1 MINAF
6 GINHDVAKGL
16 PYSLRP
22 KTGLGF
28 KSDYVHLRRTAHLTG
43 KLNAKNKAMGVVST
57 KADKIGPQYR
67 EAARKYMLKRT
78 KVAKADKKV
87 NDWNYAFGTY
97 GGYKAGQSV
106 GAHAGARS
114 AGTSVKSVKTG
125 IARNAGEAIGHGVR
139 SVQMNPVGMKSIK
152 IYRKATKNSLD
163 ILVPGYKAARRGR
176 KAGALLGIAGAVGG
190 LKAYEKG
197 SSVKKSLADIVAE
210 AFEWNRELIK
220 EDIQKASE
228 ALLTGGYGPGKM
240 NRSDYTKMQ
249 REMNVKRNKGAVVPM
264 SSSKP
269 TTAGRA
275 LVPYKAGAVQAVK
288 APAKPKVPG
297 SAVMAAGPAK
307 THTSAPN
314 VNYSRQSLKNKIKT
328 GMSRTT
334 HNIKQGAQARYNATA
349 KPKINAIKTG
359 AGKKLKPTGA
369 TRVASAARM
378 MPHTGSGIPAAAA
391 TLGTAAIGAHMYD
404 ISQRRKMT
412 VGKSAFG
419 VDHDVEKG
427 LPSAVKQMA
436 NGTRAIPTASK
447 SEYRHFE
454 SKIRANKLGREAG
467 KVRNPKA
474 AYGGQEFDSLRSM
487 GRNVSSLYRGKGGTN
502 PGLIGTRTQKDKMKT
517 LAGKRTSM
525 MPLNYPPKKP
535 AW

>member
-67 EAARKYMLKRT
+67 EAARQYMLKRT

-190 LKAYEKG
+190 LKAYDKG

-228 ALLTGGYGPGKM
+228 AFLTGGYGPGKM
-240 NRSDYTKMQ
+240 NRS
-249 REMNVKRNKGAVVPM
+249 E
-264 SSSKP
+264 
-269 TTAGRA
+269 
-275 LVPYKAGAVQAVK
+275 
-288 APAKPKVPG
+288 
-297 SAVMAAGPAK
+297 
-307 THTSAPN
+307 
-314 VNYSRQSLKNKIKT
+314 
-328 GMSRTT
+328 
-334 HNIKQGAQARYNATA
+334 
-349 KPKINAIKTG
+349 
-359 AGKKLKPTGA
+359 
-369 TRVASAARM
+369 
-378 MPHTGSGIPAAAA
+378 
-391 TLGTAAIGAHMYD
+391 GTAAIGAHMYD

-419 VDHDVEKG
+419 VDHDVAKG

-436 NGTRAIPTASK
+436 RGTRAIPNASK

-454 SKIRANKLGREAG
+454 SKIRANKLGRAAG

-502 PGLIGTRTQKDKMKT
+502 PGLIGTRTQKTKMKT
-517 LAGKRTSM
+517 LTGKRTSM